1 MEELEQRDSLR
12 VDLHVGY
19 NTRFGGVTME
29 SEDYQVALTN
39 EEASMAD
46 MNNSLIYVDSIVAA
60 NYHSG
65 Y

>member
-1 MEELEQRDSLR
+1 
-12 VDLHVGY
+12 
-19 NTRFGGVTME
+19 ME